1 MTNPTQTTI
10 RCPNCGQPVQV
21 QVRTIVDAQSDP
33 QGKSLLM
40 SGRLNSAQC
49 LSCRSTAS
57 VVAPLLYHDG
67 SKDLLIAYVPVE
79 MGLQGKQQQEKIVG
93 DLLNTLTNRIPK
105 EQFRAYLFNPRRA
118 LTMQGVMD
126 QILEADGIS
135 PEMMAEQKKRIDLI
149 QEFLDSS
156 SEEELL
162 SKIAAN
168 DPVIDERLMQTL
180 TLMIQRLV
188 QESRREVATALLGL
202 QEALL
207 TNSSLGQ
214 SILEEQAQQEEA
226 MRELAAR
233 LDELG
238 DGATRQSFL
247 ELALEYASSD
257 QHLQALVGMV
267 RPALDYQ
274 FFQLL
279 ASAIDQAEAEEA
291 AHLQSLRDHLV
302 QLTEQVDREM
312 QRSTQRAV
320 DFLKYLLSLNP
331 VEAIS
336 AALEQNANLIDDQFM
351 AVVSANIQESERRG
365 DSATRD
371 RLREVYEQ
379 SIGVLQSQMTPELR
393 FLNELMSIDDS
404 SERRR
409 RIQQQAPHLGAG
421 LDEMIGAVQDMLRSQ
436 GQDDAIERLD
446 AIRLEL
452 AQTGI

>member
-188 QESRREVATALLGL
+188 QEGRREVATALLGL

>member
-1 MTNPTQTTI
+1 MTSPTQTTV
-10 RCPNCGQPVQV
+10 RCPNCGQPVPL

-40 SGRLNSAQC
+40 SGRLNTAQC
-49 LSCRSTAS
+49 ASCKSMAS
-57 VVAPLLYHDG
+57 VVTPLLYHDG
-67 SKDLLIAYVPVE
+67 SKELLIAYVPVE

-105 EQFRAYLFNPRRA
+105 EQFKAYLFNPRRA

-135 PEMMAEQKKRIDLI
+135 PEMVAEQKKRIDLI
-149 QEFLDSS
+149 QDFLDSG

-162 SKIAAN
+162 SKITAN
-168 DPVIDERLMQTL
+168 DKAIDERLMQTL

-188 QESRREVATALLGL
+188 QEGRREVATALLGL

-207 TNSSLGQ
+207 ANSSLGQ
-214 SILEEQAQQEEA
+214 DILEKQAQQEEA

-238 DGATRQSFL
+238 DGATRESFL
-247 ELALEYASSD
+247 DLALEYGSSD

-279 ASAIDQAEAEEA
+279 ASAIDQADAEES
-291 AHLQSLRDHLV
+291 AHLQGLRDRLV
-302 QLTEQVDREM
+302 QLTEQVDREI

-331 VEAIS
+331 IEAIG

-351 AVVSANIQESERRG
+351 AVVTANIQESERRG

-379 SIGVLQSQMTPELR
+379 AIGVLQSQMTPELR
-393 FLNELMSIDDS
+393 FLNELMSINDS

>member
-188 QESRREVATALLGL
+188 QEGRREVATALLGL

-247 ELALEYASSD
+247 ALALEYASSD

>member
-10 RCPNCGQPVQV
+10 RCPNCGQPVPV

-188 QESRREVATALLGL
+188 QEDRREVATALLGL

-409 RIQQQAPHLGAG
+409 RIQQQAKHLGAG

>member
-126 QILEADGIS
+126 QILDADGIS

>member
-247 ELALEYASSD
+247 ALALEYASSD